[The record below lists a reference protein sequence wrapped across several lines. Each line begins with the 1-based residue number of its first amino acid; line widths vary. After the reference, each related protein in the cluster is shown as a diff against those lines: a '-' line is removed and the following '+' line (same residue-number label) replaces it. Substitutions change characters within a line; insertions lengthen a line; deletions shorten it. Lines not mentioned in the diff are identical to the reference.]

1 MIILRCFVNEGPG
14 VRLFSH
20 GLSVTNLRGQLEE
33 HMNTKLYKDTRIYR
47 REIMN
52 IKIDLC
58 WVSNND
64 DTKEGTSQ
72 SLLSLMRIADDTI
85 RSAAITAEAYPND
98 TLTSREF
105 N

>member
-1 MIILRCFVNEGPG
+1 
-14 VRLFSH
+14 
-20 GLSVTNLRGQLEE
+20 
-33 HMNTKLYKDTRIYR
+33 
-47 REIMN
+47 MN

-64 DTKEGTSQ
+64 DTKDGISQ